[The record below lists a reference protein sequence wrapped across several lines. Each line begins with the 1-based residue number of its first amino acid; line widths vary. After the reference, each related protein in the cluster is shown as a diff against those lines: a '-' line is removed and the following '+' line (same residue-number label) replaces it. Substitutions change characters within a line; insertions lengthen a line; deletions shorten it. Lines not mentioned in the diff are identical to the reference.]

1 MDEQRIRQIV
11 SEMTFWNGKKE
22 MTLDEIAVVQPGLA
36 LIMPE
41 IGSRTWKLYYAA
53 EAGNWPNALWQWKE
67 TRKLFELGALLRPK
81 HEEALE
87 QYLREDWAPLEAAIQ
102 AKDFEKFKEAFQRA
116 VDSANAWHDQKDK
129 PYIRWKL
136 PDHPPP
142 DLDFTPR

>member
-81 HEEALE
+81 HEESLE

-102 AKDFEKFKEAFQRA
+102 AKDFEQFKEAFQRA